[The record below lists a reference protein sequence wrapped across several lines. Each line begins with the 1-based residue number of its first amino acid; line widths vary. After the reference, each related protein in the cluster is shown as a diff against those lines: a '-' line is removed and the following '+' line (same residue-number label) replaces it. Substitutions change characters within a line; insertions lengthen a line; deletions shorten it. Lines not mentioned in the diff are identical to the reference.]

1 MACAIPTADM
11 QNMQSSPFIN
21 TTTTT
26 QAMQP
31 TSNRHL
37 LSPHDSKI
45 QHRKFP
51 SATIMLPPTGMSG
64 AGLALP
70 VFARQHSSSM
80 DYTKTGSRSLQ
91 ESPQFQPSS
100 PINRSPLQSP
110 LPSPRTLLMQPTL
123 DRLGSG
129 NGVRMG
135 STTATPRSN
144 TPNYL
149 PSQDELTLQNIRLT
163 LNKCKQMGI
172 MNDQQIE
179 VFLQTYSNL

>member
-1 MACAIPTADM
+1 MLQKNKMAYAIPTADM
-11 QNMQSSPFIN
+11 QQPSSFP

-26 QAMQP
+26 QP

-37 LSPHDSKI
+37 LSPHDSKT

-51 SATIMLPPTGMSG
+51 SGTIMLPPTG
-64 AGLALP
+64 LNALPFP

-80 DYTKTGSRSLQ
+80 DYTKTGSSRSLQ

-100 PINRSPLQSP
+100 PINRSPMQSP
-110 LPSPRTLLMQPTL
+110 LASPRTLLYPTL
-123 DRLGSG
+123 DRIASG
-129 NGVRMG
+129 NGVRVG
-135 STTATPRSN
+135 SASATTTPRSN